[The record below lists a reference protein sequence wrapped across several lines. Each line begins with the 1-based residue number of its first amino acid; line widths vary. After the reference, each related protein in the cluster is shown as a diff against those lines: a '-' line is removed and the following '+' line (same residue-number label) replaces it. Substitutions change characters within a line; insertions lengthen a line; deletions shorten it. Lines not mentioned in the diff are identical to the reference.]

1 MLIFSDFIQVY
12 VFTTN
17 HHLNCVPDEIGI
29 VNANLLLFF
38 LHRFKIPLYK
48 IIIILSKQKCNLA

>member
-1 MLIFSDFIQVY
+1 MLIFSDFIQVH

-29 VNANLLLFF
+29 VNANLLIFCIGLKF
-38 LHRFKIPLYK
+38 HCIR
-48 IIIILSKQKCNLA
+48 